1 MAALG
6 EAISSHVK
14 NALNYVYTML
24 PAVVTKV
31 YEYNGTT
38 VVDVEYGVSRVTP
51 VGYETENGYGL
62 PICWP
67 SAGGCVITFPIKIGD
82 TVLVH
87 FAMRDSGGWVTSDT
101 SEATDPD
108 SVRLHNI
115 MDAFAVPCTTS
126 YTTNI
131 KPDQDGIKLS
141 SSKTEIRI
149 KNNGTIELGEGA
161 TERLIKGNQFLS
173 KFLDH
178 KHEYVDS
185 KGPAAT
191 PTPSLT
197 LGVSLAP
204 ATPDT
209 IENWETTLSEVSKTK

>member
-1 MAALG
+1 MAALS
-6 EAISSHVK
+6 EAINSHVK

-38 VVDVEYGVSRVTP
+38 VVDVEYGVSRITP
-51 VGYETENGYGL
+51 IGYETENGYGL

-101 SEATDPD
+101 SGSTDPD
-108 SVRLHNI
+108 SVRLHDI
-115 MDAFAVPCTTS
+115 MDAFAVPCTTR

-131 KPDQDGIKLS
+131 KPDPDGIKLS

-149 KNNGTIELGEGA
+149 KNDGTIELGEGA
-161 TERLIKGNQFLS
+161 TEAIIKGNAFKTWIDGEFNKILAHSHPVQVS
-173 KFLDH
+173 
-178 KHEYVDS
+178 
-185 KGPAAT
+185 PATGTGAT
-191 PTPSLT
+191 TGIVLSLT
-197 LGVSLAP
+197 PMPS
-204 ATPDT
+204 
-209 IENWETTLSEVSKTK
+209 NTLSTVSKTK